1 MKKEL
6 KDILEQSMLFGMGV
20 FDASKETVESFVDDM
35 LDRGRIQ
42 KDEADTLREEYRA
55 KKEAEKV
62 EMKNAFKERIAEIVL
77 NKIEE
82 DEEYRNKIKEL
93 LEK

>member
-62 EMKNAFKERIAEIVL
+62 EMENAFKERIAEIVL

>member
-62 EMKNAFKERIAEIVL
+62 EMENAFKERIAEIVL

-82 DEEYRNKIKEL
+82 DEEYSNKIKES

>member
-20 FDASKETVESFVDDM
+20 FDASKETVEAFVDDM

-62 EMKNAFKERIAEIVL
+62 EMENAFKERIAEIVL

>member
-55 KKEAEKV
+55 KKKAEKV
-62 EMKNAFKERIAEIVL
+62 EMENAFKERIAEIVL